1 MLGILKMKF
10 PEGVTLALLAS
21 PSGFSTNDRRDSI
34 VRKVYEMETG
44 RDPNQRFETGL
55 ARAQWEYGIRGTNYF
70 AKDQRA
76 GVLELS
82 SR

>member
-10 PEGVTLALLAS
+10 PEAVTLGNRGVQGAAFDAL
-21 PSGFSTNDRRDSI
+21 I
-34 VRKVYEMETG
+34 RKVYEAETG
-44 RDPNQRFETGL
+44 RNPNQRFETGL
-55 ARAQWEYGIRGTNYF
+55 ARAQWEYGIRGTSYF

-76 GVLELS
+76 AVLELS